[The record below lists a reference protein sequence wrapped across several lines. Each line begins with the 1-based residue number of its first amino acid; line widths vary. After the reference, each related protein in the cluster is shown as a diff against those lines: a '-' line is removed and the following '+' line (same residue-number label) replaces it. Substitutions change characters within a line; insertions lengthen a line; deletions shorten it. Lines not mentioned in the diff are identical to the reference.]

1 MKGFFLRT
9 QNKQL
14 ALSLLLLW
22 LCYWVFGWI
31 FAASIPRWTSLLT
44 EKITVINLPLSIT
57 YLSWWI
63 RLLGICLVFL
73 MIITLISPLG
83 FISMCFG
90 GFLESDQKALISL
103 LIWGIIFVILIG
115 CFEFFVRL
123 SVLFS
128 AGLLARLDLQNHK
141 FHKKQASLILI
152 VVAVT
157 AFSSGLFCFSYW
169 G

>member
-1 MKGFFLRT
+1 MKGFFSWN

-31 FAASIPRWTSLLT
+31 FAASIPRWTSLLV
-44 EKITVINLPLSIT
+44 EKTTIINLSISIT

-63 RLLGICLVFL
+63 QLLGILLVFL
-73 MIITLISPLG
+73 MIITLISPLDL
-83 FISMCFG
+83 ISMCFG

-103 LIWGIIFVILIG
+103 LIWGIIFIILIAW
-115 CFEFFVRL
+115 FEFFVRL

-128 AGLLARLDLQNHK
+128 AGLLARLDLQNYK
-141 FHKKQASLILI
+141 FNKKQTSLILI
-152 VVAVT
+152 VVALT

-169 G
+169 K